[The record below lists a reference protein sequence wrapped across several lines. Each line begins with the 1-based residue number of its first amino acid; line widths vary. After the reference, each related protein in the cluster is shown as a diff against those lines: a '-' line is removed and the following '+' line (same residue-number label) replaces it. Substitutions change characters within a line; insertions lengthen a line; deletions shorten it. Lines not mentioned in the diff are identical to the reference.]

1 MAEQKVILAI
11 DAGTTGVT
19 ALLVSESGAILARG
33 YQEFNQHFVQPGW
46 VEHIAEDIWQATL
59 SATKQALIGST
70 QQPSA
75 IGITNQRETIVVWH
89 RETLVSPRPA
99 IVWQDRRSTA
109 LVEELRNDGLESLIR
124 DKTGLGLDP
133 YFSSSKY
140 LWLAHNEPELWAA
153 VEAGE
158 YYLGTVDSYL
168 ISRLSA
174 GVSHITD
181 ASNASRTQLFNIETL
196 NWDDE
201 LLNLFKVPRH
211 SLPKVVPSFGML
223 AQTSAEA
230 FLGID
235 APITAIAG
243 DQQAALFG
251 QLGLQVGDTKCTYG
265 TGAFILQ
272 NTGSARVRSRN
283 GLLST
288 IAWRAPDG
296 EVTYALEGSVFVAG
310 AAVQWLRDGLGII
323 KQASEIEPLAASVES
338 SDGVYFVPALTGLA
352 APHWAPDVRGTLV
365 GITRGTTR
373 AHIARATLEAI
384 AFQIREVMDV
394 FETDTGIACTSLRVD
409 GGAAANNL
417 LMQLQAD
424 VMRVNV
430 ERLENL
436 ESTAYGIALMAGLGV
451 GIWESQQ
458 DLAGLVKIDRRFEAH
473 EFDQAHYKK
482 WLRTVTLAIDWTEN

>member
-59 SATKQALIGST
+59 SATKLVLADSN

-99 IVWQDRRSTA
+99 IVWQDRRSSA

-174 GVSHITD
+174 GASHITD
-181 ASNASRTQLFNIETL
+181 ASNASRTQLFNLETL

-211 SLPKVVPSFGML
+211 SLPKVVP
-223 AQTSAEA
+223 
-230 FLGID
+230 
-235 APITAIAG
+235 
-243 DQQAALFG
+243 
-251 QLGLQVGDTKCTYG
+251 
-265 TGAFILQ
+265 
-272 NTGSARVRSRN
+272 R
-283 GLLST
+283 
-288 IAWRAPDG
+288 
-296 EVTYALEGSVFVAG
+296 
-310 AAVQWLRDGLGII
+310 
-323 KQASEIEPLAASVES
+323 
-338 SDGVYFVPALTGLA
+338 
-352 APHWAPDVRGTLV
+352 
-365 GITRGTTR
+365 
-373 AHIARATLEAI
+373 
-384 AFQIREVMDV
+384 
-394 FETDTGIACTSLRVD
+394 
-409 GGAAANNL
+409 
-417 LMQLQAD
+417 
-424 VMRVNV
+424 
-430 ERLENL
+430 
-436 ESTAYGIALMAGLGV
+436 
-451 GIWESQQ
+451 
-458 DLAGLVKIDRRFEAH
+458 
-473 EFDQAHYKK
+473 
-482 WLRTVTLAIDWTEN
+482 